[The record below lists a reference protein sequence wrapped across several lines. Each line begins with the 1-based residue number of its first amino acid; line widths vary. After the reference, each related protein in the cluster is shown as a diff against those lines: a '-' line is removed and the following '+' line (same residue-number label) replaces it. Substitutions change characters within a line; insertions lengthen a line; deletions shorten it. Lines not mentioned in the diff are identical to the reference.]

1 MPLEKE
7 KSIQNESIEIVKLR
21 REYDLKEQFINIYAE
36 WGFFRCKEFS
46 TMIVSNL
53 MNYKIYLNKSY

>member
-1 MPLEKE
+1 
-7 KSIQNESIEIVKLR
+7 
-21 REYDLKEQFINIYAE
+21 LKEQFINIYAE

>member
-36 WGFFRCKEFS
+36 
-46 TMIVSNL
+46 
-53 MNYKIYLNKSY
+53 